1 MIAALGV
8 DLIWLLMLGML
19 ALLNIVDFDPLMFY
33 LTSYLVDVTGL
44 ISYKDTSLSEIS
56 DIIEIMSV

>member
-19 ALLNIVDFDPLMFY
+19 ALLNIVDFDPFMFY

-44 ISYKDTSLSEIS
+44 ISYKVTSLSEIS

>member
-19 ALLNIVDFDPLMFY
+19 ALLNIVDFYPLMFY
-33 LTSYLVDVTGL
+33 FTSYLVDVTGL

-56 DIIEIMSV
+56 ETIEIMSV

>member
-33 LTSYLVDVTGL
+33 FTSYLVDDTGL

-56 DIIEIMSV
+56 DTIEIMSV

>member
-1 MIAALGV
+1 
-8 DLIWLLMLGML
+8 MLGML

-33 LTSYLVDVTGL
+33 FTSYLVDVTGL
-44 ISYKDTSLSEIS
+44 ISYKVTSLSEIS